1 MDSNWFKQRLT
12 GAKQGA
18 PMWGELA
25 DTVQALF
32 DQQVSPVLSRL
43 RGMTSTFTMAEEDLE
58 RKIDDLGPFF
68 SISNRVAKEDWP
80 LALMQ
85 RQDEIHLKKTD
96 YPIVSTINREFTGM
110 QVEWQPL
117 WAPIDQ
123 TEWPYGSRFTTLEW
137 MPYEDIPPEGWFLTA
152 RGVIRLPLDHLQ
164 IVLPELAT
172 IEEQTTE
179 FESILKQ
186 LMEPLIPLHIVYEGT
201 RYYITYTLQEADEW
215 AVLAALEAAQTS
227 PPAREALELVRGNL
241 VSPIA
246 DTLPLASNPGEY
258 RYSYQARLD
267 AFRFDAWTID
277 KPLPGAPQ

>member
-18 PMWGELA
+18 PMWAELA

-43 RGMTSTFTMAEEDLE
+43 RGMTSTFTMAEEDLV
-58 RKIDDLGPFF
+58 RRVDDLGPFF
-68 SISNRVAKEDWP
+68 SLSNRVEIEDWP

-123 TEWPYGSRFTTLEW
+123 EAWPYGTRFTTLDL
-137 MPYEDIPPEGWFLTA
+137 MPDEDIPPEGWFLTA
-152 RGVIRLPLDHLQ
+152 RGVIRLPMDR
-164 IVLPELAT
+164 LAAVFPDLGS
-172 IEEQTTE
+172 IDEQTAA
-179 FESILKQ
+179 FEGVLKQ
-186 LMEPLIPLHIVYEGT
+186 LVEPLIPLHIVYDGS
-201 RYYITYTLQEADEW
+201 RYF
-215 AVLAALEAAQTS
+215 
-227 PPAREALELVRGNL
+227 
-241 VSPIA
+241 VSFI
-246 DTLPLASNPGEY
+246 LRNNSEY
-258 RYSYQARLD
+258 RDSYRARLD
-267 AFRFDAWTID
+267 AFRLDAWSID
-277 KPLPGAPQ
+277 KPLPGQPT